1 MNCLEFKRLALAEP
15 HSEQH
20 EFVQHAH
27 NCPDCLKYLSG
38 VKQMDADLSASLDVK
53 IPSELVA
60 RLKLHQGMETPVEVI
75 RTPIWRQ
82 PRYAIAASFMVVF
95 LMAGIFTTSW
105 LGFQQQISDDYESLL
120 AGVIEHMEDVPM
132 TPVWEVERANTTAN
146 TLLASYQPN
155 MKLKHLD
162 NLQFTKICPMGR
174 YRGIHA
180 SLETADGTVTFA
192 YIKGEP
198 IGEVLDTAY
207 QGMVTRVKPVRGGN
221 LVIVS
226 HSSRGLQSA
235 DRQLEQAIYWE
246 I

>member
-1 MNCLEFKRLALAEP
+1 MNCLEFRRLALAEP

-20 EFVQHAH
+20 EFVQHAR
-27 NCPDCLKYLSG
+27 NCPECLKYLGG

-53 IPSELVA
+53 IPSDLVA
-60 RLKLHQGMETPVEVI
+60 RLKLHQGMEAPVEVN
-75 RTPIWRQ
+75 RAPIWRQ

-235 DRQLEQAIYWE
+235 DRQLEQAIYWD

>member
-15 HSEQH
+15 RSEQH
-20 EFVQHAH
+20 EFVLHAQ
-27 NCPDCLKYLSG
+27 NCPECLKYLG
-38 VKQMDADLSASLDVK
+38 GIKQMDANLSASLDVV
-53 IPSELVA
+53 IPSDLVA
-60 RLKLHQGMETPVEVI
+60 RLKLRQGMAASTEI
-75 RTPIWRQ
+75 DRTPIWRQ
-82 PRYAIAASFMVVF
+82 PRYAIAASFLLVF
-95 LMAGIFTTSW
+95 FVAGMFTTSW
-105 LGFQQQISDDYESLL
+105 FGFQQQVSDDYESLL

-132 TPVWEVERANTTAN
+132 TPVWEVGRANTAAN

-155 MKLKHLD
+155 MKLKYLD
-162 NLQFTKICPMGR
+162 NLQFSKICPMGR

-198 IGEVLDTAY
+198 VGEVLDTAY

-235 DRQLEQAIYWE
+235 DRQLEQAIYWD